1 MYNTKKKLL
10 VRIVAL
16 ILVLATLA
24 PLGASAAVAETVQP
38 RASSYL
44 DSYSAYVYPA
54 GSGKVQ
60 VYYSVVG
67 ANYMD
72 EIGYLRIAIYESTD
86 NSNFTWVK
94 TFTNTNTPSLL
105 GYDKIY
111 HSGHVDYQGVAGRY
125 YKAYVCVWAG
135 ENGSGDTR
143 YFWTSAKKAT

>member
-1 MYNTKKKLL
+1 MYNTKKNLL

-16 ILVLATLA
+16 VLVLATLA

-60 VYYSVVG
+60 VYYSVTGVD
-67 ANYMD
+67 YMD

-86 NSNFTWVK
+86 NSSFTCVK
-94 TFTNTNTPSLL
+94 TFTNANTPSLL
-105 GYDKIY
+105 AYNKFH
-111 HSGHVDYQGVAGRY
+111 HSGYVQYSGVAGRY

-143 YFWTSAKKAT
+143 YFWTSSKKAT

>member
-1 MYNTKKKLL
+1 MYNTKKNLL

-16 ILVLATLA
+16 VLVFATIA
-24 PLGASAAVAETVQP
+24 PLGVSATGAQP
-38 RASSYL
+38 RASAYL

-54 GSGKVQ
+54 GSGNVR

-67 ANYMD
+67 TDYMD

-86 NSNFTWVK
+86 NSNFTCVR
-94 TFTNTNTPSLL
+94 TFTDDNTPSLMD
-105 GYDKIY
+105 YNDYY
-111 HSGHVDYQGVAGRY
+111 HSGSVTYDGVVGRY